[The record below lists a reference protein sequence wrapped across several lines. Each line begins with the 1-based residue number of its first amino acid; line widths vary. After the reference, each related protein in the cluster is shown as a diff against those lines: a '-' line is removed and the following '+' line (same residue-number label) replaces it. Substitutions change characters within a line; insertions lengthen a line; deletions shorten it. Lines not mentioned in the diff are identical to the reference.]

1 MHITARQEQ
10 FSRSAVF
17 AVASRAGCTVSLR
30 NVDDDSIDLTL
41 GTKLLP
47 SRPAVDVQLK
57 CTFQDILQEDR
68 LRFGGLSIK
77 NYNDLRLT
85 DLMVPR
91 ILVVVLVPP
100 DIEDWLVHTEH
111 EMLIRRCGYWVSLL
125 GQPPTDNETRITVD
139 IPRTNMFTPETLT
152 AMMQQIH
159 NGETL

>member
-1 MHITARQEQ
+1 
-10 FSRSAVF
+10 VY
-17 AVASRAGCTVSLR
+17 
-30 NVDDDSIDLTL
+30 
-41 GTKLLP
+41 
-47 SRPAVDVQLK
+47 
-57 CTFQDILQEDR
+57 FQDILQEDR